1 LLETSYAA
9 FIARS
14 ERRSALTHRLVGVY
28 IGLFTILLGGSFF
41 GTSTHDAKPSL
52 YDGTANSVSIA
63 SGRISYV
70 LGLTG
75 PCFPVDSA
83 CSASL
88 VAAYLATC
96 EKACVAAGGVLEQD
110 MYAAFS
116 VAGMLSNRGRCHS
129 FDSRADGYCRGEGC
143 VGFICESAGGEIA
156 HWIRSTAVR

>member
-9 FIARS
+9 FIARGKH
-14 ERRSALTHRLVGVY
+14 RSALTNKLIGVY

-41 GTSTHDAKPSL
+41 GSSTEDAKPSL

-70 LGLTG
+70 LGLRG

-88 VAAYLATC
+88 VAAHLAT
-96 EKACVAAGGVLEQD
+96 
-110 MYAAFS
+110 
-116 VAGMLSNRGRCHS
+116 
-129 FDSRADGYCRGEGC
+129 
-143 VGFICESAGGEIA
+143 VGLL
-156 HWIRSTAVR
+156 